1 MIINEFYRE
10 REDGV
15 KLYRTYSDAGMMIRQ
30 EQTGDMYVE
39 AVDVDYAGYTYT
51 ETNIPVEEDTDSSDS
66 EILDILLGRE
76 GEIDETEDH

>member
-1 MIINEFYRE
+1 MIINEFFYE

-30 EQTGDMYVE
+30 EQTGAVYSE
-39 AVDVDYAGYTYT
+39 AIDVDYAGYTYT
-51 ETNIPVEEDTDSSDS
+51 ETDIPIDADEESSDS

-76 GEIDETEDH
+76 GESDETEDN